1 MDETNFKQQ
10 ENTKIF
16 AENKEAATLNFPVVG
31 IGASAGGLEALQEFF
46 KNMPADPGVAFVI
59 VQHLSPD
66 YKSLM
71 DELLARYTK
80 MTIHRVDD
88 GMQVEENHIYLIPP
102 RMNMTIFH
110 GKLLL
115 SQQSP
120 GRSLNLPID
129 IFFRSLAK
137 DQEKNAIGIILS
149 GTGSDGTLGIRAIK
163 ELGGI
168 AMVQDDQ
175 SAKFD
180 GMPRSSIS
188 TGMVDLIMPPAKLAD
203 ELVNYVKH
211 PLIRKTAQ
219 IEHQINKDENQ
230 LSKVISILRD
240 HKGVDF
246 SNYKETTIIRRLEKR
261 ISINRF
267 EEIDDY
273 VRFLADNP
281 REISFL
287 FNELLIGV
295 TRFFRDE
302 EYFNKL
308 SEEILG
314 DLFKQTGDNETLR
327 VWVAACSTGEEAY
340 SLAMLLKEYMHTN
353 SIRKDI
359 KIFATDIDT
368 NSLEYAGLGLYP
380 DSIASDISQDRI
392 NRFFNR
398 KGERYQV
405 NDSIRSMVIFARHNI
420 LQDPPF
426 SKIDLIS
433 CRNLLIYLN
442 NQVQQKVIGM
452 FYLSLVPG
460 GFMFLGSSESLGSM
474 SDGFVVIDNKSR
486 LYRQQPAFRPYVI
499 DNMGIAPI
507 QKSRTEL
514 RSTDTFLYPRSKGK
528 TFNLESIFS
537 EILGDFAPPSVIVDE
552 NFDMVHTIH
561 QLNKFI
567 SLPIGQVSLNL
578 IKLLPKELGILVSSL
593 LRRAEKSKP
602 EVILEKIEVPEIT
615 DQFLTITARK
625 IIDKKSGEIFFLV
638 SFIEKERKS
647 KSLPV
652 RSIKKID
659 INTQYTE
666 RIEELERDL
675 QYKSENLQAAVE
687 ELETSNEELQSSNE
701 ELIASNEELQST
713 NEELQSVNE
722 ELYTVNSEHIK
733 KIEELTEAN
742 ADMDNLLKNTNI
754 GTLFLDQNL
763 TIRKVNKVASEL
775 TNVMNSDTGRPIQHF
790 SFDHLHKNL
799 ITDIHAVIDT
809 LKPLSIEVQ
818 NRQKNWF
825 LMRIIPY
832 RTAENAVDG
841 IIITFVDTTSLRK
854 SEHNVLEL
862 STRLRMAMEVG
873 GISWWEWNCQTNVM
887 TTGEEKS
894 TMLGYEQGEIGSKHE
909 DWTNLIHPDDKRAT
923 VEAMNNHLTG
933 KAEMYEADYRIRT
946 KSGNYCWYKDKG
958 GIIKHDAKGKPLI
971 LSGVVMNITAEKQ
984 LLLEKD
990 RKKLLVGEAFREA
1003 DEKYEI
1009 LFNTLALGVVFYD
1022 SDGQIINANPAAERI
1037 LGLNLDQMM
1046 GLASIDPKW
1055 NSIYEDGS
1063 DFPPDMHPAFSA
1075 IQTGTH
1081 QKDVVMGVYNPVT
1094 NNRTW
1099 ININAHPLFRA
1110 NETKPY
1116 QVYTTFED
1124 ITHKRNSGN

>member
-1 MDETNFKQQ
+1 MDTQQ
-10 ENTKIF
+10 ISQPDDSRKFSDNHESSPID
-16 AENKEAATLNFPVVG
+16 FPVVG

-46 KNMPADPGVAFVI
+46 KSMPEDPGVAFII

-71 DELLARYTK
+71 DELLARHTK
-80 MTIHRVDD
+80 MVIHRVED
-88 GMQVEENHIYLIPP
+88 GMMVEENHIYLIPP

-115 SQQSP
+115 TEQAP

-129 IFFRSLAK
+129 IFLRSLAK

-163 ELGGI
+163 EFGGI

-188 TGMVDLIMPPAKLAD
+188 TGMVDLILPPAKLAD

-211 PLIRKTAQ
+211 PLIRKTEQ

-240 HKGVDF
+240 HRGVDF
-246 SNYKETTIIRRLEKR
+246 SNYKEATIIRRLEKR

-267 EEIDDY
+267 DQIDDY

-281 REISFL
+281 KEINFL

-302 EYFNKL
+302 DAFNKL
-308 SEEILG
+308 SDEVLG
-314 DLFKQTGDNETLR
+314 NLFKQISENDALR
-327 VWVAACSTGEEAY
+327 LWVAGCSTGEEAY
-340 SLAMLLKEYMHTN
+340 SIAILLKEYMQKN
-353 SIRKDI
+353 SILKDV

-368 NSLEYAGLGLYP
+368 RSLEYAGTGLYP
-380 DSIASDISQDRI
+380 DSIASDISPDRI
-392 NRFFNR
+392 NKYFTH

-442 NQVQQKVIGM
+442 NHVQQKVLAM
-452 FYLSLVPG
+452 FYLSLVPSG
-460 GFMFLGSSESLGSM
+460 YLFLGSSESLGNM
-474 SDGFVVIDNKSR
+474 SDGFTIIDNKSR
-486 LYRQQPAFRPYVI
+486 IYRHQPGFRPYMI
-499 DNMGIAPI
+499 DSLGIAPA
-507 QKSRTEL
+507 QKLRAEL
-514 RSTDTFLYPRSKGK
+514 KNSDSYIPRSKVK
-528 TFNLESIFS
+528 LVNLESIFS

-552 NFDMVHTIH
+552 NLDIVHTIH
-561 QLNKFI
+561 QVSKFVT
-567 SLPIGQVSLNL
+567 LPVGQVSLNL
-578 IKLLPKELGILVSSL
+578 IKMLPKELGILVSSL
-593 LRRAEKSKP
+593 LRRAEKSKQ
-602 EVILEKIEVPEIT
+602 EVVLEKIEVPELI
-615 DQFLTITARK
+615 DKLLTISCKK
-625 IIDKKSGEIFFLV
+625 IADKKSGDLFYIV
-638 SFIEKERKS
+638 SFIENERKS
-647 KSLPV
+647 KTLPI

-659 INTQYTE
+659 VNEQYQE
-666 RIEELERDL
+666 RIEELEREL

-722 ELYTVNSEHIK
+722 ELYTVNSEHLK

-742 ADMDNLLKNTNI
+742 ADMDNLLKNTHI
-754 GTLFLDQNL
+754 GTLFLDRDL

-775 TNVMNSDTGRPIQHF
+775 TNILNTDIGRPIHHL
-790 SFDHLHKNL
+790 SYDHLYKNFIADVQAVIESLKAINVEVQDKHKN
-799 ITDIHAVIDT
+799 
-809 LKPLSIEVQ
+809 
-818 NRQKNWF
+818 WY

-854 SEHNVLEL
+854 SEYHVQEL
-862 STRLRMAMEVG
+862 SERLRMAMEVG
-873 GISWWEWNCQTNVM
+873 GISHWEWNCQANMVTS
-887 TTGEEKS
+887 GDARS
-894 TMLGYEQGEIGSKHE
+894 TMIGYEQGEIGSKAE
-909 DWTNLIHPDDKRAT
+909 DWARLIHPDDQARVRQAL
-923 VEAMNNHLTG
+923 NDHFSG
-933 KAEMYEADYRIRT
+933 KAEAYEAEYRIRSR
-946 KSGNYCWYKDKG
+946 SGEYCWYKEKG
-958 GIIKHDAKGKPLI
+958 GIIKRDVRGKPLV
-971 LSGVVMNITAEKQ
+971 LSGVVMNITSE
-984 LLLEKD
+984 
-990 RKKLLVGEAFREA
+990 KKLLENKTIENKQAENVQLETV
-1003 DEKYEI
+1003 EKYDK
-1009 LFNTLALGVVFYD
+1009 LFSNNELGVLLYD
-1022 SDGQIINANPAAERI
+1022 HKGKIIGANPAAERI
-1037 LGLNLDQMM
+1037 LGISLELLKNLK
-1046 GLASIDPKW
+1046 AIDPGWKTLHD
-1055 NSIYEDGS
+1055 DGS
-1063 DFPPDMHPAFSA
+1063 DFPGKTHPVVLALA
-1075 IQTGTH
+1075 TGITQT
-1081 QKDVVMGVYNPVT
+1081 DVVMGLFNPLKEDHI
-1094 NNRTW
+1094 W
-1099 ININAHPLFRA
+1099 ISVSTVPLFRE
-1110 NETKPY
+1110 NEKKPY
-1116 QVYTTFED
+1116 QVYSFFHE
-1124 ITHKRNSGN
+1124 ITLIRNLSN

>member
-1 MDETNFKQQ
+1 MIDPNSIQAGDGRRQSEIQETVP
-10 ENTKIF
+10 
-16 AENKEAATLNFPVVG
+16 LDFPVVG

-46 KNMPADPGVAFVI
+46 KNMPPTPGVAFVI

-80 MTIHRVDD
+80 MVIHRVED
-88 GMQVEENHIYLIPP
+88 GMMVEENHIYLIPP

-163 ELGGI
+163 EFGGI

-230 LSKVISILRD
+230 LSKVIAILRD

-246 SNYKETTIIRRLEKR
+246 SNYKENTIIRRLEKR

-267 EEIDDY
+267 DEIDDY

-281 REISFL
+281 KEISFL

-302 EYFNKL
+302 EFFNKL
-308 SEEILG
+308 FDEVFP
-314 DLFKQTGDNETLR
+314 DLFKQTGENETLR
-327 VWVAACSTGEEAY
+327 LWVAACSTGEEAY
-340 SLAMLLKEYMHTN
+340 SIAMLLKEYMYKN
-353 SIRKDI
+353 SIHKDV
-359 KIFATDIDT
+359 KIFATDIDS
-368 NSLEYAGLGLYP
+368 NSLEYAGTGLYP
-380 DSIASDISQDRI
+380 DSIASDISPERI
-392 NRFFNR
+392 NRFFTH

-405 NDSIRSMVIFARHNI
+405 NDAIRSMVIFARHNI
-420 LQDPPF
+420 LHDPPF

-452 FYLSLVPG
+452 FYLSLVAD
-460 GFMFLGSSESLGSM
+460 GFLFLGSSESLGNM
-474 SDGFVVIDNKSR
+474 SEGFKVIDNKSR
-486 LYRQQPAFRPYVI
+486 IYRHVPGFRPYVI
-499 DNMGIAPI
+499 DNLGITPV
-507 QKSRTEL
+507 QKFRTEL
-514 RSTDTFLYPRSKGK
+514 RSTDTFNIRPRIKIN
-528 TFNLESIFS
+528 NLEGVFS
-537 EILGDFAPPSVIVDE
+537 ELLGDYAPPSVIVDE
-552 NFDMVHTIH
+552 NLDMVHTIH
-561 QLNKFI
+561 HVNKFV

-578 IKLLPKELGILVSSL
+578 VKLLPKELGILVSSL
-593 LRRAEKSKP
+593 LRRAEKSKQ
-602 EVILEKIEVPEIT
+602 EVVLEKIEVPDIT
-615 DQFLTITARK
+615 DQLLTISGRK
-625 IIDKKSGEIFFLV
+625 ITDKKTGETFYIV

-647 KSLPV
+647 KSLPI
-652 RSIKKID
+652 RSLKKID
-659 INTQYTE
+659 VNMQYQE

-722 ELYTVNSEHIK
+722 ELYTVNSEHLK

-742 ADMDNLLKNTNI
+742 SDMDNLLKNTNI
-754 GTLFLDQNL
+754 GTLFLGRDL
-763 TIRKVNKVASEL
+763 TIRKVNKVASDL
-775 TNVMNSDTGRPIQHF
+775 TNVLNSDTGRPISHF
-790 SFDHLHKNL
+790 SFEHLHKNFL
-799 ITDIHAVIDT
+799 VDINSVIET
-809 LKPLSIEVQ
+809 LKPINIEVQ
-818 NRQKNWF
+818 NKHRNWF
-825 LMRIIPY
+825 MMRIIPY
-832 RTAENAVDG
+832 RTAENAVEG
-841 IIITFVDTTSLRK
+841 IIITFVDTTSLRR

-873 GISWWEWNCQTNVM
+873 GISWWEWNFNSNTV

-894 TMLGYEQGEIGSKHE
+894 TMLGYEQGEIGPTYD
-909 DWTNLIHPDDKRAT
+909 DWTKLIHPDDYAFKT
-923 VEAMNNHLTG
+923 KAMNDHISG
-933 KAEMYEADYRIRT
+933 KSEIYEADYRI
-946 KSGNYCWYKDKG
+946 KAKNGDYLWYKDKG
-958 GIIKHDAKGKPLI
+958 GIIKRDARGKPLI
-971 LSGVVMNITAEKQ
+971 LSGVVMNITSEKQ
-984 LLLEKD
+984 LLKEKHD
-990 RKKLLVGEAFREA
+990 EQLIAQKAIREA
-1003 DEKYEI
+1003 DQKYEF
-1009 LFNTLALGVVFYD
+1009 LFNTLVLGVVFYNAE
-1022 SDGQIINANPAAERI
+1022 GKIVNANPAAEKI
-1037 LGLNLDQMM
+1037 LGLSLNQMK
-1046 GLASIDPKW
+1046 GIEPIDPEWKAVH
-1055 NSIYEDGS
+1055 EDGS
-1063 DFPPDMHPAFSA
+1063 DFQENTHPAKVA
-1075 IQTGTH
+1075 LQTGRV
-1081 QKDVVMGVYNPVT
+1081 QENVIMRVSNPSVGQHS
-1094 NNRTW
+1094 W
-1099 ININAHPLFRA
+1099 ISINAHPLFRD

-1116 QVYTTFED
+1116 QVYATFED
-1124 ITHKRNSGN
+1124 ISHKKNINN

>member
-1 MDETNFKQQ
+1 MDDLNSKYSTDSRKQAEIQ
-10 ENTKIF
+10 KISQ
-16 AENKEAATLNFPVVG
+16 LDFPVVG

-46 KNMPADPGVAFVI
+46 KNMPPDPGVAFVI

-80 MTIHRVDD
+80 MVIHRVED
-88 GMQVEENHIYLIPP
+88 GMVVEENHIYLIPP

-115 SQQSP
+115 NEQAP

-163 ELGGI
+163 EFGGI

-188 TGMVDLIMPPAKLAD
+188 TGMVDLIQPPAKLAD
-203 ELVNYVKH
+203 ELVNYAKH

-219 IEHQINKDENQ
+219 IENQINKDENQ

-267 EEIDDY
+267 DEIDDY
-273 VRFLADNP
+273 VRFLADNQK
-281 REISFL
+281 EITFL

-308 SEEILG
+308 SDEVLG
-314 DLFKQTGDNETLR
+314 ELFRQTGENETLR

-340 SLAMLLKEYMHTN
+340 SIAMLLIEFMQKN
-353 SIRKDI
+353 SIKKDI
-359 KIFATDIDT
+359 KIFATDIDS
-368 NSLEYAGLGLYP
+368 NSLEYAGSGLYP
-380 DSIASDISQDRI
+380 DSIASDISPERI
-392 NRFFNR
+392 SRFFTH

-405 NDSIRSMVIFARHNI
+405 NDAVRGMVIFARHNI
-420 LQDPPF
+420 LHDPPF

-442 NQVQQKVIGM
+442 NQVQQKIIGM
-452 FYLSLVPG
+452 FYLSLVNNG
-460 GFMFLGSSESLGSM
+460 YLFLGSSESLGNM
-474 SDGFVVIDNKSR
+474 ADGFSVIDNKSR
-486 LYRQQPAFRPYVI
+486 LYRHQPGFRPYVI
-499 DNMGIAPI
+499 NNLGIAPV
-507 QKSRTEL
+507 QKSRSEL
-514 RSTDTFLYPRSKGK
+514 HSNDTFHIRNRPKAFSLEGV
-528 TFNLESIFS
+528 FNEL
-537 EILGDFAPPSVIVDE
+537 LGEYAPPSVIVDE
-552 NFDMVHTIH
+552 NLDMVHTIH
-561 QLNKFI
+561 QVNKFV
-567 SLPIGQVSLNL
+567 SLPIGHVSLNL
-578 IKLLPKELGILVSSL
+578 VKLLPKELGILVSSL
-593 LRRAEKSKP
+593 LRRAEKSKQ
-602 EVILEKIEVPEIT
+602 EVILEKIEVPDIT
-615 DQFLTITARK
+615 DQLLTISGKK
-625 IIDKKSGEIFFLV
+625 ITDKKTGEIFFIV

-647 KSLPV
+647 KLTP
-652 RSIKKID
+652 IKSFKKVD
-659 INTQYTE
+659 INTQFQE
-666 RIEELERDL
+666 RIEELEREL

-722 ELYTVNSEHIK
+722 ELYTVNSEHLK

-742 ADMDNLLKNTNI
+742 SDMDNLLKNTNI
-754 GTLFLDQNL
+754 GTLFLDREL
-763 TIRKVNKVASEL
+763 MIRKVNKVASEL
-775 TNVMNSDTGRPIQHF
+775 TNVMNSDTGRPITHF
-790 SFDHLHKNL
+790 SFDHLYKNL
-799 ITDIHAVIDT
+799 VEDIHTVIET
-809 LKPLSIEVQ
+809 LKPVSIEVQ
-818 NRQKNWF
+818 NKQRSWF

-854 SEHNVLEL
+854 SEHSVLEL

-873 GISWWEWNCQTNVM
+873 GISWWEWNCQTNMV
-887 TTGEEKS
+887 TSGDERS
-894 TMLGYEQGEIGSKHE
+894 TMLGYEQGEIGYE
-909 DWTNLIHPDDKRAT
+909 YNDWKKLIHPDDIVAT
-923 VEAMNNHLTG
+923 TKAMDDHLSG
-933 KAEMYEADYRIRT
+933 KTEMYESDYRILA
-946 KSGNYCWYKDKG
+946 KNGEFLWYKDKG
-958 GIIKHDAKGKPLI
+958 GIVKRDSKKKPLI
-971 LSGVVMNITAEKQ
+971 LSGVVMNITSER
-984 LLLEKD
+984 LLLKEKD
-990 RKKLLVGEAFREA
+990 RVRLLAEKATRET
-1003 DEKYEI
+1003 DQKYEN
-1009 LFNTLALGVVFYD
+1009 LFNTLALGIVFQD
-1022 SDGQIINANPAAERI
+1022 AHGKIVNANPAAAKI
-1037 LGLNLDQMM
+1037 LGLSLEQLK
-1046 GLASIDPKW
+1046 GRKFIDPDWKT
-1055 NSIYEDGS
+1055 IREDGT
-1063 DFPPDMHPAFSA
+1063 DFHRDLHPVMVALK
-1075 IQTGTH
+1075 TGKE
-1081 QKDVVMGVYNPVT
+1081 QKNVIMGVFNS
-1094 NNRTW
+1094 NAGKHTW
-1099 ININAHPLFRA
+1099 ITMNAHPLYHE
-1110 NETKPY
+1110 NETTPY
-1116 QVYTTFED
+1116 QVYATFED
-1124 ITHKRNSGN
+1124 ITHMFSTSN